1 MKLVRD
7 AKTLKEKSVASL
19 KIAMATFNSYEEEG
33 RITSVLLHLQHACG
47 MLLKAVLVQNRA
59 AVFDKGT
66 GKSIGF
72 EKCLRLCQASHGLKP
87 EEAGVMRAVDA
98 MRDAGQHWFVF
109 VSEDILYMQ
118 TRALISVF
126 DDGSIR
132 ISYAHGLTGRIPTAA
147 ARTARGVGCLGSTAR

>member
-7 AKTLKEKSVASL
+7 AKTLKEKAIASL

-33 RITSVLLHLQHACG
+33 RITSVLLHLQHACE

-72 EKCLRLCQASHGLKP
+72 EKCLRLCQASHGLQL
-87 EEAGVMRAVDA
+87 EEAGV
-98 MRDAGQHWFVF
+98 
-109 VSEDILYMQ
+109 
-118 TRALISVF
+118 LIF
-126 DDGSIR
+126 
-132 ISYAHGLTGRIPTAA
+132 TQN
-147 ARTARGVGCLGSTAR
+147 